1 MASAQMIGSTVDRVR
16 TDPTAVRRGRA
27 RDWAEI
33 QERMLVPLYLDVYRR
48 LEVGA
53 ATSLL
58 GVGCRSGLA
67 LLLAE
72 GRGAQVAGV
81 EADGELRELARA
93 RGLQVGSAGA
103 GGAVARSAHPV
114 PRPAHSLVT
123 VFEQPPTPG
132 AVARAA
138 ERVLPGGQLVVAAWG
153 PAEHCESAAVLAV
166 AGRYAPSGAPD
177 PFAPDPFAAGAPGG
191 LESLLA
197 AAGTRPVG
205 GGTVGCPFAYAGL
218 DSAVRGLLSTGLF
231 DRAERAAGP
240 TLLVKELEEA
250 LHPYLRPDGSVRMAN
265 VFRWAVGTRPR
276 S

>member
-81 EADGELRELARA
+81 EADGELRALAQA

-103 GGAVARSAHPV
+103 VGAVARSAHPV

-123 VFEQPPTPG
+123 VFERPPTPG

-153 PAEHCESAAVLAV
+153 PAERCESAAVLAV
-166 AGRYAPSGAPD
+166 AGRHAPSEV
-177 PFAPDPFAAGAPGG
+177 PDPFAAGVPGG
-191 LESLLA
+191 LEALLA

-205 GGTVGCPFAYAGL
+205 GGAVGCPFAYAGL

-240 TLLVKELEEA
+240 VLLAKELEEA
-250 LHPYLRPDGSVRMAN
+250 LHPYLRPDGSVRMVN

-276 S
+276 V

>member
-1 MASAQMIGSTVDRVR
+1 MASAQVTGSTVDRVR
-16 TDPTAVRRGRA
+16 TDSPTGRSGRA

-33 QERMLVPLYLDVYRR
+33 QERMLVPLYQDVYRR

-67 LLLAE
+67 LLLAA

-81 EADGELRELARA
+81 EADAGLRELAAA
-93 RGLQVGSAGA
+93 RGLQVSP
-103 GGAVARSAHPV
+103 GGRAEAVARSAHPV

-123 VFEQPPTPG
+123 VFEQPPAP
-132 AVARAA
+132 ALVARSA
-138 ERVLPGGQLVVAAWG
+138 ERTLPGGHLVVAAWG
-153 PAEHCESAAVLAV
+153 PAERCESAAVLEV
-166 AGRYAPSGAPD
+166 ARRHAPLD
-177 PFAPDPFAAGAPGG
+177 APDPFAASGPGA

-197 AAGTRPVG
+197 AAGTRPSGSGRVA
-205 GGTVGCPFAYAGL
+205 CPFAYAGL

-231 DRAERAAGP
+231 DRAEEAAGAA
-240 TLLVKELEEA
+240 LVAKELAEA

-265 VFRWAVGTRPR
+265 EFRWAVGTKPR
-276 S
+276 D